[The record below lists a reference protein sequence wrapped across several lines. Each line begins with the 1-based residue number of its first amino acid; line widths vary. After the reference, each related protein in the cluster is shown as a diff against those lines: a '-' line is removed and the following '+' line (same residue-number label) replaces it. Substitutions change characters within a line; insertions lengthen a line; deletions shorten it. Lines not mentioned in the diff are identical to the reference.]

1 MNSANNSPG
10 SDEYDYAKS
19 LIFKKQKVKLYKIKH
34 FLFDFGG
41 VLVEK
46 TFVLNNLF
54 AFIEHDLN
62 IKIPSKE
69 IDPYLKKLRRRL
81 SSGRISARTFL
92 ESVFEMYYIPFQKKN
107 EALPPKKVNIEYYLE
122 LWFNLYTQVTH
133 ISSDMA
139 EIVERL
145 HLAGYTVS
153 LLSNTYDIHAKSNE
167 LRGFYDNFDNMFLS
181 NEIGLIKPDMD
192 KYIYVLKKLGSK
204 PKRCIF
210 IDDKISNLIPAYELG
225 IIVIKFES
233 FEKFKQQLND
243 IGIKEISPNLRKE
256 IKKKYES
263 YKKKKKEYN
272 KIKREYK
279 KAKNKYLK
287 RRYRKKK
294 SLKRRLE
301 FQKKRAE
308 YQKKKIEYQNERDKK
323 KEELIS
329 KVKLNFYR

>member
-1 MNSANNSPG
+1 MNSPNISPG
-10 SDEYDYAKS
+10 SDEYEYAKS
-19 LIFKKQKVKLYKIKH
+19 LIFKKQKVRLYKIKH

-41 VLVEK
+41 VLIEK
-46 TFVLNNLF
+46 TYVLNNLF

-92 ESVFEMYYIPFQKKN
+92 ESIFETYYFPYQKKN

-122 LWFNLYTQVTH
+122 LWFNLYTQVTQ

-139 EIVERL
+139 EIIERL

-167 LRGFYDNFDNMFLS
+167 LRGFYDNFDNVFLS
-181 NEIGLIKPDMD
+181 NEIGLIKPNMD
-192 KYIYVLKKLGSK
+192 KYIYVLKKLGSN

-210 IDDKISNLIPAYELG
+210 IDDKISNLIPAHELG

-243 IGIKEISPNLRKE
+243 IGIKDRTE

-263 YKKKKKEYN
+263 YKKKKKEYI

-279 KAKNKYLK
+279 KAKKKYLEK
-287 RRYRKKK
+287 RYRKKK
-294 SLKRRLE
+294 SLKRKLE

-308 YQKKKIEYQNERDKK
+308 YQKKKFEYQNERDKK

-329 KVKLNFYR
+329 KVKLNFL

>member
-1 MNSANNSPG
+1 MNSANISPG

-19 LIFKKQKVKLYKIKH
+19 SIFKKQKVKLYEIKH

-41 VLVEK
+41 VLIEK

-92 ESVFEMYYIPFQKKN
+92 ESIFETYYIPFQKKN
-107 EALPPKKVNIEYYLE
+107 EALPPKKVNVEYYLE

-167 LRGFYDNFDNMFLS
+167 LRGFYDNFDNVFLS

-210 IDDKISNLIPAYELG
+210 IDDKISNLIPARELG

-243 IGIKEISPNLRKE
+243 IGIKDRTE

-279 KAKNKYLK
+279 KAKKKYLK
-287 RRYRKKK
+287 KRYRKKK

-308 YQKKKIEYQNERDKK
+308 YQKKKIEYLNERDKK

-329 KVKLNFYR
+329 KIKFL

>member
-1 MNSANNSPG
+1 MNSPNNSPS

-19 LIFKKQKVKLYKIKH
+19 SIFKKQKVKLYEIKH

-41 VLVEK
+41 VLIEK
-46 TFVLNNLF
+46 TFVLDNLF

-92 ESVFEMYYIPFQKKN
+92 ESIFETYCIPFQKKN

-139 EIVERL
+139 EIINRL

-167 LRGFYDNFDNMFLS
+167 LRGFYDNFDNVFLS

-192 KYIYVLKKLGSK
+192 KYIYILKKLGSK

-210 IDDKISNLIPAYELG
+210 VDDKISNLIPAHELG

-243 IGIKEISPNLRKE
+243 IGIIKISLKE
-256 IKKKYES
+256 IKKKYEL

-279 KAKNKYLK
+279 KAKKKYLK
-287 RRYRKKK
+287 KRYRKKK
-294 SLKRRLE
+294 SLKRRLK

-323 KEELIS
+323 NEELIS

>member
-1 MNSANNSPG
+1 MSSPNNSPG
-10 SDEYDYAKS
+10 SDESDYAKS
-19 LIFKKQKVKLYKIKH
+19 LIFKKQKVRLYKIKH

-41 VLVEK
+41 VLIEK
-46 TFVLNNLF
+46 TYVLNNLF

-92 ESVFEMYYIPFQKKN
+92 ESIFETYYFPFQKKN
-107 EALPPKKVNIEYYLE
+107 EALPPKKVNVEYYLE
-122 LWFNLYTQVTH
+122 LWFNLYTKVTH

-139 EIVERL
+139 EIIERL

-167 LRGFYDNFDNMFLS
+167 LRGFYNNFDNVFLS

-210 IDDKISNLIPAYELG
+210 IDDKISNLIPAHELG

-233 FEKFKQQLND
+233 FEKFRQQLND
-243 IGIKEISPNLRKE
+243 IGLSYATRKE
-256 IKKKYES
+256 IKRKYES
-263 YKKKKKEYN
+263 YKKKKKEYD

-279 KAKNKYLK
+279 KAKKKYLK
-287 RRYRKKK
+287 KRYRKKK
-294 SLKRRLE
+294 SLKRKLE

-308 YQKKKIEYQNERDKK
+308 YQKIKIEYQNERDKK

-329 KVKLNFYR
+329 KIKLNFL

>member
-1 MNSANNSPG
+1 MNSANISPD
-10 SDEYDYAKS
+10 SDEFDYAKS
-19 LIFKKQKVKLYKIKH
+19 LIFKKQKVKLYEIKH

-41 VLVEK
+41 VLSEK
-46 TFVLNNLF
+46 TYVLNNLF

-69 IDPYLKKLRRRL
+69 IDPFLKKLRRRL

-92 ESVFEMYYIPFQKKN
+92 DSILEKYYVPFQKKN

-122 LWFNLYTQVTH
+122 LWFNLYSQVTH

-139 EIVERL
+139 EIIDRL

-167 LRGFYDNFDNMFLS
+167 LRGFYDNFDNVFLS

-210 IDDKISNLIPAYELG
+210 IDDKISNLIPAHELG

-233 FEKFKQQLND
+233 LEKFKQQLND
-243 IGIKEISPNLRKE
+243 IGIKDREE

-263 YKKKKKEYN
+263 YKNKKKEYN
-272 KIKREYK
+272 KIKRKYK
-279 KAKNKYLK
+279 KAKKKYLK
-287 RRYRKKK
+287 KRYRKKK

-323 KEELIS
+323 KEELVS

>member
-1 MNSANNSPG
+1 MNSPNISPG
-10 SDEYDYAKS
+10 SDEYEYAKS
-19 LIFKKQKVKLYKIKH
+19 LIFKKQKVRLYKIKH

-41 VLVEK
+41 VLIEK
-46 TFVLNNLF
+46 TYVLNNLF

-92 ESVFEMYYIPFQKKN
+92 ESIFETYYFPYQKKN

-122 LWFNLYTQVTH
+122 LWFNLYTQVTQ

-139 EIVERL
+139 EIIERL

-167 LRGFYDNFDNMFLS
+167 LRGFYNNFDNVFLS
-181 NEIGLIKPDMD
+181 NEIGLIKPNMD
-192 KYIYVLKKLGSK
+192 KYIYVLKKLGSN

-210 IDDKISNLIPAYELG
+210 IDDKISNLIPAHELG

-243 IGIKEISPNLRKE
+243 IGIKDRTE

-263 YKKKKKEYN
+263 YKKKKKEYI

-279 KAKNKYLK
+279 KAKKKYLEK
-287 RRYRKKK
+287 RYRKKK
-294 SLKRRLE
+294 SLKRKLE

-308 YQKKKIEYQNERDKK
+308 YQKKKFEYQNERDKK

-329 KVKLNFYR
+329 KVKLNFL

>member
-1 MNSANNSPG
+1 MSSPNNSPG
-10 SDEYDYAKS
+10 SDEYEYAKS
-19 LIFKKQKVKLYKIKH
+19 LIFKKQKVKLYEIKH

-41 VLVEK
+41 VLIEK
-46 TFVLNNLF
+46 TYVLNNLF

-92 ESVFEMYYIPFQKKN
+92 ESIFETYYFPFQKKN

-139 EIVERL
+139 EIIERL

-167 LRGFYDNFDNMFLS
+167 LRGFYDNFDNVFLS

-210 IDDKISNLIPAYELG
+210 IDDKISNLIPAHELG

-243 IGIKEISPNLRKE
+243 IGIKDHKRYFF
-256 IKKKYES
+256 KKKYES

-279 KAKNKYLK
+279 KAKKKYLK
-287 RRYRKKK
+287 KRYRKKK

>member
-1 MNSANNSPG
+1 M
-10 SDEYDYAKS
+10 
-19 LIFKKQKVKLYKIKH
+19 
-34 FLFDFGG
+34 
-41 VLVEK
+41 
-46 TFVLNNLF
+46 
-54 AFIEHDLN
+54 
-62 IKIPSKE
+62 
-69 IDPYLKKLRRRL
+69 
-81 SSGRISARTFL
+81 
-92 ESVFEMYYIPFQKKN
+92 
-107 EALPPKKVNIEYYLE
+107 
-122 LWFNLYTQVTH
+122 
-133 ISSDMA
+133 
-139 EIVERL
+139 
-145 HLAGYTVS
+145 
-153 LLSNTYDIHAKSNE
+153 SNTYDIHAKSNE
-167 LRGFYDNFDNMFLS
+167 LRGFYDNFDNVFLS

-210 IDDKISNLIPAYELG
+210 IDDKISNLIPARELG

-243 IGIKEISPNLRKE
+243 IGIKDRTE

-279 KAKNKYLK
+279 KAKKKYLK
-287 RRYRKKK
+287 KRYRKKK

-308 YQKKKIEYQNERDKK
+308 YQKKKIEYLNERDKK

-329 KVKLNFYR
+329 KIKLNFYR

>member
-10 SDEYDYAKS
+10 SDEYEYAKS
-19 LIFKKQKVKLYKIKH
+19 LIFKKQKVKLYEIKH

-62 IKIPSKE
+62 IKIPPKE

-92 ESVFEMYYIPFQKKN
+92 ESIFETYYIPFQKKN
-107 EALPPKKVNIEYYLE
+107 EALPPKKVNVEYYLE
-122 LWFNLYTQVTH
+122 LWFNLYSQVTH

-167 LRGFYDNFDNMFLS
+167 LKGFYDNFDNVFLS

-210 IDDKISNLIPAYELG
+210 IDDKISNLIPAHELG

-243 IGIKEISPNLRKE
+243 IGIKDRKE
-256 IKKKYES
+256 IKKKYEL

-279 KAKNKYLK
+279 KAKKKYLK
-287 RRYRKKK
+287 KRYRKKK

-329 KVKLNFYR
+329 KIKLNFL

>member
-1 MNSANNSPG
+1 MNSPNSSPS
-10 SDEYDYAKS
+10 SDENDYAKS
-19 LIFKKQKVKLYKIKH
+19 SIFKKQKVKLYEIKH

-41 VLVEK
+41 VLTEK

-54 AFIEHDLN
+54 TFIEHDLN

-81 SSGRISARTFL
+81 SSGRISARIFL
-92 ESVFEMYYIPFQKKN
+92 ESILETYYVPFQKKN
-107 EALPPKKVNIEYYLE
+107 ETLPPKKVNIEYYLE
-122 LWFNLYTQVTH
+122 LWFNLYSQVTH
-133 ISSDMA
+133 ISSDMS
-139 EIVERL
+139 EIIERL

-167 LRGFYDNFDNMFLS
+167 LRGFYDNFDNVFLS

-210 IDDKISNLIPAYELG
+210 IDDKISNLIPAHELG

-233 FEKFKQQLND
+233 LEKFKQQLND
-243 IGIKEISPNLRKE
+243 IGIKDRKE
-256 IKKKYES
+256 IKKRYES

-272 KIKREYK
+272 KIKRKYK
-279 KAKNKYLK
+279 KAKKKYLNK
-287 RRYRKKK
+287 RYRKKK

-308 YQKKKIEYQNERDKK
+308 YQKKKIEYQNERNKK

-329 KVKLNFYR
+329 KVKLNFYSN

>member
-1 MNSANNSPG
+1 MNSPNISPG
-10 SDEYDYAKS
+10 SDEYEYAKS
-19 LIFKKQKVKLYKIKH
+19 LIFKKQKVRLYKIKH

-41 VLVEK
+41 VLIEK
-46 TFVLNNLF
+46 TYVLNNLF

-92 ESVFEMYYIPFQKKN
+92 ESIFETYYFPYQKKN

-122 LWFNLYTQVTH
+122 LWFNLYTQVTQ

-139 EIVERL
+139 EIIERL

-167 LRGFYDNFDNMFLS
+167 LRGFYDNFDNVFLS

-210 IDDKISNLIPAYELG
+210 IDDKISNLIPAHELG

-243 IGIKEISPNLRKE
+243 IGIKDRTE

-272 KIKREYK
+272 KAK
-279 KAKNKYLK
+279 KKYLEK
-287 RRYRKKK
+287 RYRKKK
-294 SLKRRLE
+294 SLKRKLE

-308 YQKKKIEYQNERDKK
+308 YQKKKFEYQNERDKK

-329 KVKLNFYR
+329 KVKLNFL